1 MKKKDVALKLIE
13 ECKGLPKAVACA
25 SLAGFGISYRV
36 SSAQPDV
43 IIWWYTR
50 CNIVGTIKVSC

>member
-1 MKKKDVALKLIE
+1 MKEKALELIE
-13 ECKGLPKAVACA
+13 ECKGLPRDRACA

-36 SSAQPDV
+36 STAQPDV

-50 CNIVGTIKVSC
+50 CNIAGTIKVSC